1 MKNYLDRYL
10 AGEAPLHPESLDLP
24 TDEELDA
31 AEAEFDRIMAERES
45 QAVIEDKP
53 RARIVRLW
61 PWAAAASVLLLIG
74 VGAILLTNDLK
85 PQEKIVAKIQEN
97 QLRDSVQKQEPVPVI
112 PLETAD
118 TVKKIKEKYRMP
130 RPPKHYMAKAET
142 EETMQEPELT
152 DPTELAEIAFAEEKR
167 RLEMEMMAQMSGS
180 LEADFKAMT
189 DEIRRR
195 GERMTQHVEMAM
207 SNEE

>member
-10 AGEAPLHPESLDLP
+10 AGEAPLHPESLNLP

-97 QLRDSVQKQEPVPVI
+97 QLRDSVQEQEPVPVI

-189 DEIRRR
+189 DEIRSR

>member
-10 AGEAPLHPESLDLP
+10 AGEAPLHPESLNLP

-97 QLRDSVQKQEPVPVI
+97 QLRDSVQEQEPVPVI

-118 TVKKIKEKYRMP
+118 TVKKIKEKYRTP

-189 DEIRRR
+189 DEIRSR